1 MTNAFLDS
9 IGSRRTSTRRALHDG
24 SVRRGTLVNARIDG
38 FLVGWLGVLLWV
50 AQRTTSGTLFK
61 AGSGVLLGVVTVA
74 QAAHFA
80 MSYRLAYRNPRVAVR
95 RHPIALLATPIMLT
109 VVLGVIAFLS
119 LRAGTLRVRGVVVI
133 LTSTVFILSGYHFVR
148 QSYGISRLG
157 AGNAGIKFSRRE
169 ARTLTLAVFPL
180 WVASLKPI
188 PVVRSLVARAGQALG
203 QPKIHSSLFFGIRTS
218 AFISVAA
225 IAFTFFGAWKRT
237 GIRPTSMMIA
247 PFAAVIVWM
256 LSPGNHITASLA
268 FTATH
273 SAQYLACT
281 YRAERNHP
289 TTPSGWRGL
298 RSSAYVLLVAA
309 AVGTLLTRVLPQ
321 LLDQQVAIHGA
332 PAMFAGLGFVFLNLN
347 HYVADAV
354 IWRSRGELVQSLK

>member
-1 MTNAFLDS
+1 MTNAFRDS
-9 IGSRRTSTRRALHDG
+9 IGSRRTSTRRALHDS

-50 AQRTTSGTLFK
+50 AQQTTSGGLFK
-61 AGSGVLLGVVTVA
+61 ASSGVLLGAVTVA

-80 MSYRLAYRNPRVAVR
+80 MSYRLAYRNPRVAIQ
-95 RHPIALLATPIMLT
+95 RHPVALLATPIMLA

-119 LRAGTLRVRGVVVI
+119 LRAGTLPVRGVVAI
-133 LTSTVFILSGYHFVR
+133 LTSTVFVLSGYHFVR

-169 ARTLTLAVFPL
+169 AQTLTLAVFPL
-180 WVASLKPI
+180 WAASLKPI
-188 PVVRSLVARAGQALG
+188 PFVRSLVARVGQALG
-203 QPKIHSSLFFGIRTS
+203 QPNTSPSLFFGIRTC

-225 IAFTFFGAWKRT
+225 IALTFARAWKRT

-247 PFAAVIVWM
+247 PFAAVVVWM

-281 YRAERNHP
+281 YRAERNHH
-289 TTPSGWRGL
+289 TTPKGWRGI
-298 RSSAYVLLVAA
+298 RSSVYVLLVAA

-321 LLDQQVAIHGA
+321 LLDQHLVADEA
-332 PAMFAGLGFVFLNLN
+332 PAMFAGLAFVFLNLH
-347 HYVADAV
+347 HYVTDAV
-354 IWRSRGELVQSLK
+354 IWRSKGELVQSLR